1 MNRAAPL
8 LDYRNTNSLWGSV
21 LVETLFKVGLREAVI
36 SPGSRST
43 PLTMAFAR
51 RHDIESIP
59 VLDERSAAFFAIGLA
74 RQRNRPVALLCTS
87 GTAGAN
93 YFPAIIEAQES
104 GVPLLVITADRPP
117 EMRECRS
124 GQTIDQQKLF
134 GSHVNHYHEFA
145 VPQAT
150 LPMLRY
156 LRQTAAHAW
165 ERTQWPVSGP
175 VHLNAPFR
183 DPLPPIADG
192 TTEAVRESINERRFF
207 AALAPRR
214 GAEFP
219 LTAPVRLGGR
229 GVIVAGQVRTPDP
242 ESYARAV
249 GRLAAKLGWPVLADA
264 LSPLRHH
271 AAFVPQ
277 LVTTYDFM
285 ARSDR
290 LSQQLQPDQVLCL
303 HDWPTSKALRQ
314 WLQRDDLEVIFV
326 RRDGQNPD
334 ALHARTTLLRAS
346 VESLAADVRPGRK
359 LRGWLEAWLT
369 ADRRLA
375 RGLAKGLR
383 EAAGMFEGCASAL
396 LGSVLPKGTPLFVA
410 NSMPVRDLE
419 YFCPANDRRL
429 AVHCNRGANGID
441 GTLSTALGLAH
452 GNHPSVLLT
461 GDLALLHDSNGFLMR
476 PKFKGSLTIVL
487 VNNRGGGIFNHLPVA
502 QFDPPFEEF
511 FATPQAADFGALC
524 AAHGVKHVPVRDW
537 NHFARQM
544 AKLPARGL
552 RVLEL
557 RTDRQRD
564 AELRKELFARLS
576 T

>member
-1 MNRAAPL
+1 MTRAASN

-21 LVETLFKVGLREAVI
+21 LVETLFRVGLREVVI

-51 RHDIESIP
+51 RAGIEAIP
-59 VLDERSAAFFAIGLA
+59 VLDERSAAFFALGLA

-93 YFPAIIEAQES
+93 YFPAVVEAQES

-134 GSHVNHYHEFA
+134 GGHVNHYHEFA

-156 LRQTAAHAW
+156 LRQTTAHAW

-183 DPLPPIADG
+183 DPLPPVADG
-192 TTEAVRESINERRFF
+192 TTEAVRTSLDEGRFF
-207 AALAPRR
+207 AALRPRR
-214 GAEFP
+214 GLESRLA
-219 LTAPVRLGGR
+219 APVRLGGR
-229 GVIVAGQVRTPDP
+229 GVIVAGQLRTGNPAA
-242 ESYARAV
+242 YARTV
-249 GRLAAKLGWPVLADA
+249 GRLAAKLGWPVLADT
-264 LSPLRHH
+264 LSPLRHQAH
-271 AAFVPQ
+271 LVPQ
-277 LVTTYDFM
+277 LVTTYDLI
-285 ARSDR
+285 ARSAG
-290 LSQQLQPDQVLCL
+290 LMQQLQPARVLCL
-303 HDWPTSKALRQ
+303 HDWPTSKTLRQ
-314 WLQRDDLEVIFV
+314 WLQQDDREITFV

-334 ALHARTTLLRAS
+334 ALHGRTTLIRAS
-346 VESLAADVRPGRK
+346 VESLAAVVRPGK
-359 LRGWLEAWLT
+359 KVRGWLQAWLA
-369 ADRRLA
+369 ADQRLA
-375 RGLAKGLR
+375 RGLARGLR
-383 EAAGMFEGCASAL
+383 ETTGPFEGRASGL
-396 LGSVLPKGTPLFVA
+396 LASVLPRGTPLLVA

-419 YFCPANDRRL
+419 YFCPANDRQL

-452 GNHPSVLLT
+452 GNRPAVLLT
-461 GDLALLHDSNGFLMR
+461 GDLALLHDSNGFLTL

-487 VNNRGGGIFNHLPVA
+487 INNRGGGIFNHLPVA

-511 FATPQAADFGALC
+511 FATPQAVDFRTLC
-524 AAHGVKHVPVRDW
+524 AAHDVSHVLVRDW
-537 NHFARQM
+537 NHFGRLL
-544 AKLPARGL
+544 AKLPARGV
-552 RVLEL
+552 RVVEL
-557 RTDRQRD
+557 RTDGRRD
-564 AELRKELFARLS
+564 AATRKELFARLS
-576 T
+576 S